1 MSLTFREA
9 KTQLSATSVSELR
22 NILEQANRPT
32 TEPVSTEDFDFLKSV
47 YPLIKEGV
55 SVENA
60 IATYTKIEFETMA
73 QDLTPHETPQPQSV
87 EEFFN
92 TFRQQFVANA
102 VESALA
108 EDAKAFYTLYLKNWE
123 SMLESPEVIND
134 PEVREAQKSA
144 LNASVRFVMKQ
155 SQVSRQDFLTG
166 FSTRLQ
172 KKILPT
178 SVNAKLL
185 SPVIED

>member
-22 NILEQANRPT
+22 FILEQANRPT
-32 TEPVSTEDFDFLKSV
+32 TEPVSTEDFDFLRSV

-55 SVENA
+55 AVVEA
-60 IATYTKIEFETMA
+60 IATYTPVEFETVA
-73 QDLTPHETPQPQSV
+73 QDLNDDETPPQSF

-92 TFRQQFVANA
+92 TFRQQFIANA
-102 VESALA
+102 VESALT
-108 EDAKAFYTLYLKNWE
+108 EDAKTFYTLYLKNWE
-123 SMLESPEVIND
+123 SMLESPQVIND
-134 PEVREAQKSA
+134 PEVKEAQKSA
-144 LNASVRFVMKQ
+144 MDASVRFIMQQ

-172 KKILPT
+172 KKILPA
-178 SVNAKLL
+178 SVHAKLL
-185 SPVIED
+185 SPVVED